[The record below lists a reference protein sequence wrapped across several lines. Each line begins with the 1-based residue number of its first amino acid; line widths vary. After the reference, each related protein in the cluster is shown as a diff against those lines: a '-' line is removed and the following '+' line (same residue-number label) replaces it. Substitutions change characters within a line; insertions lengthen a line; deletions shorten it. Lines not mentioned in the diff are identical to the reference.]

1 MTIIQDFK
9 KGIKIQQMEVRMIG
23 RLGLN
28 HMHVTHRSMLF
39 QRIKEVLEK
48 PGTECENQ
56 TIGHQSTAAEEY

>member
-9 KGIKIQQMEVRMIG
+9 KVIKIQQMEVRMIG

-28 HMHVTHRSMLF
+28 HMHVTHRGMLF

-48 PGTECENQ
+48 PGTECGNQ
-56 TIGHQSTAAEEY
+56 TTGHQSTAAEEY